1 MATRL
6 HYAVPIARQLAL
18 SAARRFRPGG
28 FAASLRRDG
37 LPFVIVTGAGRSG
50 TSAVARVLHESG
62 VPMGE
67 NFGPP
72 TEHNPVGFYEEL
84 PVCDLNDRIMK
95 ECGIDRLERWPSR
108 ATVLAIGTQYAATM
122 RALAANEA
130 VGGWKDP
137 RFGATLEAWL
147 QQLRSAPKVV
157 LCLRSPEAFVRSVT
171 RVYGLVER
179 EAVEQ
184 RWANLHRRL
193 LDVIR
198 DYRLDA
204 ICIEYERLMAH
215 PNETV
220 AELSRFV
227 SHPLDAR
234 FIESDARHYDY
245 DVPARYAALY
255 EEVRALGRHSVDRPA
270 RAPMPVADDSAAYVD
285 HVRAIDA
292 AVAAAR
298 TAWDEQGKLADGS
311 ASEQDGALRI
321 VAHASEAY
329 AVVLED
335 AQAELGALR
344 TPLAFAR
351 YHELTQAW
359 IDRERLTVELFQ
371 QAARGERPVGQA
383 LEAWRRF
390 SAPDA
395 LEGAQHE
402 RAREYERALRKSERD
417 VVRVERS
424 G

>member
-1 MATRL
+1 MTTRL
-6 HYAVPIARQLAL
+6 HYAIPIARQLVL
-18 SAARRFRPGG
+18 RAARRFRPGG
-28 FAASLRRDG
+28 YAASLRRDG
-37 LPFVIVTGAGRSG
+37 PPFVIVTGAGRSG

-67 NFGPP
+67 SFAPP
-72 TEHNPVGFYEEL
+72 SERNPVGFYEEL

-95 ECGIDRLERWPSR
+95 ECGIDRLERWPGR
-108 ATVLAIGTQYAATM
+108 ATMLAIGAQYAAAM
-122 RALAANEA
+122 RVLAANET

-147 QQLRSAPKVV
+147 PQLRSAPKIV

-179 EAVEQ
+179 EAVDR

-227 SHPLDAR
+227 GHPLDAR
-234 FIESDARHYDY
+234 FIESEARHYHY
-245 DVPARYAALY
+245 EVPARYTALY
-255 EEVRALGRHSVDRPA
+255 EEVRALGGRSVDRP
-270 RAPMPVADDSAAYVD
+270 RATALDADDIAASID
-285 HVRAIDA
+285 RVRAIDG
-292 AVAAAR
+292 AVAAAKMVW
-298 TAWDEQGKLADGS
+298 AKQAKLADRIALES
-311 ASEQDGALRI
+311 DGALRS
-321 VAHASEAY
+321 VAHAGEAY
-329 AVVLED
+329 AVVLAQ

-344 TPLAFAR
+344 MPPEVAR

-371 QAARGERPVGQA
+371 QAAWGERLVDHA

-395 LEGAQHE
+395 VEGTQHE
-402 RAREYERALRKSERD
+402 RAREYERVLRMVERD
-417 VVRVERS
+417 VLRAERS
-424 G
+424 A